1 MLKAWKNIEGKTML
15 ESKTQVGND
24 RLVVKFASC
33 INADGGYVTMD
44 GNIIDVSRN
53 NFEILF
59 TMIRYGKKPGS
70 ITYLGCSRNHSYY
83 EVEVSSNDWETLND
97 NDDE

>member
-1 MLKAWKNIEGKTML
+1 MENREGKTML
-15 ESKTQVGND
+15 DSKTD

-53 NFEILF
+53 NFDG
-59 TMIRYGKKPGS
+59 TG
-70 ITYLGCSRNHSYY
+70 LG
-83 EVEVSSNDWETLND
+83 DTK
-97 NDDE
+97 